1 MQTAIN
7 ESETLEQLRNN
18 ENGVEVL
25 FTKKDG
31 SQRTMLCT
39 LSESKIPADKQPKS
53 ETQSSTVGSAV
64 RVFDLEKNEWRSFR
78 WDSVKSVNGV
88 TYA

>member
-25 FTKKDG
+25 FIKKDG